1 MVYQSTHPWVGA
13 RSLLPSKHS
22 RRSQEIGAGGVRD
35 EHCKWFSQG
44 GGARSHAQIGHVQ
57 GGASTRARYL
67 NGVLIVKCALKL
79 AKTDSAS
86 LRLFLNTITCYITWV
101 QSDPDAEHAYL

>member
-1 MVYQSTHPWVGA
+1 MIYQSTHPWLGA
-13 RSLLPSKHS
+13 RSLLQSKHS

-35 EHCKWFSQG
+35 EHFKWFSQG

-57 GGASTRARYL
+57 GGASTGARYL
-67 NGVLIVKCALKL
+67 NGVLIVSALNL
-79 AKTDSAS
+79 AKTESAS
-86 LRLFLNTITCYITWV
+86 TRLFLKMITSYITWV